1 MFISDTHLQQL
12 LPAKAYSDEDWYEQ
26 ECEKVFH
33 DAWWAVAFSVEL
45 QNDGDFLTAELPC
58 GPVVLWQRDGEI
70 RAFLNVCAHRLSRLL
85 SKEKGCCK
93 TLVCEY
99 HGWEYSS
106 SGKTQRIPDA
116 PSFRPLEKDGL
127 GLQKLCV
134 EVVGGIVFV
143 STSKDSS
150 SVQSQLGDEEV
161 KRLRHRNRY
170 PGKVIHREDFDI
182 PVNWKI
188 LVENNLESYH
198 VGFVHRATLGGIPDG
213 DLCTHKIIPNGSIF
227 FGPGANDIVSAAGRR
242 IAKKTHGDT
251 ETRYMHGISY
261 PAFMWT
267 PESLWTSFQT
277 VIPTGPKSCR
287 VIWRILAPQSD
298 RKRRFLNFVARS
310 IAKAQA
316 CFWRRV
322 VNEDVVFLPSVQ
334 IGVESPMQPGE
345 GLVSRREE
353 RIFHFQNWLVNRLG
367 YEKKKHFV
375 ASAKGSCK

>member
-1 MFISDTHLQQL
+1 MFISDTHLPQL
-12 LPAKAYSDEDWYEQ
+12 LPAKAYSDEGWYKL

-45 QNDGDFLTAELPC
+45 QNDGDFLTVELPC
-58 GPVVLWQRDGEI
+58 GPVVLWQRDGDI
-70 RAFLNVCAHRLSRLL
+70 RAFLNVCAHRLSRLT
-85 SKEKGCCK
+85 SKAKGCCK

-99 HGWEYSS
+99 HGWEYSPL
-106 SGKTQRIPDA
+106 GKTQRIPDA

-127 GLQKLCV
+127 GLRQLCV

-143 STSKDSS
+143 SQSKDAG
-150 SVQSQLGDEEV
+150 SVHAHLGQEETN
-161 KRLRHRNRY
+161 RLCHRDRY
-170 PGKVIHREDFDI
+170 PGKVIHRADLDV

-213 DLCTHKIIPNGSIF
+213 NLCTHKIIPNGSMF
-227 FGPGANDIVSAAGRR
+227 FGPGANDIVSAAGRQ
-242 IAKKTHGDT
+242 IAKKTHGD
-251 ETRYMHGISY
+251 EEDRYIHGISY

-277 VIPTGPKSCR
+277 VIPTGPDSCR
-287 VIWRILAPQSD
+287 IIWRILAPQSD
-298 RKRRFLNFVARS
+298 RKRRLLNFLARS

-316 CFWRRV
+316 SFWRRV

-334 IGVESPMQPGE
+334 SGVESPMQPGE
-345 GLVSRREE
+345 GLISRREE
-353 RIFHFQNWLVNRLG
+353 RIFHFQDWLANRIG
-367 YEKKKHFV
+367 YG
-375 ASAKGSCK
+375 AKSHLAGSGKG